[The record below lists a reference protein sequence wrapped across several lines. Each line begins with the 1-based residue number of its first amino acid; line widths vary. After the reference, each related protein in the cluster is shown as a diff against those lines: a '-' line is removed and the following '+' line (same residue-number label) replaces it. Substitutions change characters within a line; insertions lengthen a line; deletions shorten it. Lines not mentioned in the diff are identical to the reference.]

1 MNHGCKE
8 ARPEECPAKST
19 QAKAAENKA
28 ATKVAAKPAPK
39 AAASKSAVKPGT
51 ANGAPKVREESQA
64 HAGRQ
69 EGSHRATH
77 IGHVRKPAAT
87 IKSVPAKSA
96 PATPATAADTTT
108 NHESHDESGTY
119 YIVVEHDDLRIS
131 TDKPK
136 SNGRVE
142 TAATFDEAK
151 DKAMDRLIDLI
162 DRFEHRLWEVKQS
175 LDHETLVDRD

>member
-1 MNHGCKE
+1 MAAKKPGPKS
-8 ARPEECPAKST
+8 APAKST
-19 QAKAAENKA
+19 SAKAAENKA

-39 AAASKSAVKPGT
+39 AAASKSASKPGT
-51 ANGAPKVREESQA
+51 ANGAPKVAKKAKPAPAAKKGPIALRTS
-64 HAGRQ
+64 
-69 EGSHRATH
+69 AT
-77 IGHVRKPAAT
+77 RKPAAP

-96 PATPATAADTTT
+96 PATSATAADTTT

-131 TDKPK
+131 TAKPK